1 MKNPFYVTNVFCL
14 FIFGSSTQLGEILV
28 PRLETEPKALRW
40 TCPVL
45 TTGPPRNFLDK
56 CWRFIIT
63 SSNII
68 KINVHSWDYEIT
80 FSCKVLKNLE
90 FKKVELFWE
99 FYLAVGHLQSFPHL
113 PKSSSFLISE
123 AANWWQHVC
132 SLMSGGLWDA
142 QTVLQAASTK
152 WSEPA
157 QEIKSIY
164 HPGLR
169 LLFLFS
175 FLFMAC
181 HQLKSLLDQSK

>member
-1 MKNPFYVTNVFCL
+1 MFVC
-14 FIFGSSTQLGEILV
+14 FIFGCSTQLGEILV
-28 PRLETEPKALRW
+28 PRLETEPKALQW

-90 FKKVELFWE
+90 FKKIELFWE

-123 AANWWQHVC
+123 TANWWQHFC
-132 SLMSGGLWDA
+132 SLMSVGLWDA
-142 QTVLQAASTK
+142 QTVFQAASTK